1 MIGGAGLLG
10 YIYHNIDSLK
20 EVYKVD
26 KLLEE
31 ANMVTGSSI
40 LAAIYAES
48 YKRNK
53 VDKPMTAEDYG
64 MKPGDVSILTKREIF
79 AAMAMQGMISN
90 ATLKD
95 ISNDT
100 IALAAFGMADA
111 MVERSKK

>member
-10 YIYHNIDSLK
+10 YIYHNIDSIK

-26 KLLEE
+26 K
-31 ANMVTGSSI
+31 
-40 LAAIYAES
+40 
-48 YKRNK
+48 
-53 VDKPMTAEDYG
+53 PMTVEDYG